1 MAPTPSLEPQITPQ
15 PQATPI
21 KETPLLVSDDAGNGK
36 NPNQAN
42 FQDLTFNLVD
52 FREAVV
58 GNPEVWQELM
68 NITSY
73 AVSIH
78 FDRITFIGDSVM
90 LGALTDVGNDGV
102 EEAFLQDI
110 STISDQVTVSA
121 AKNRQWYE
129 LRGIIRD
136 LDRQNEIGE
145 IVVIHLGNNG
155 VIDESII
162 NESLELLQD
171 ARKVLL
177 INVRVPRRWE
187 NKVNNLLTEAAARFE
202 NTELLDWYSLSN
214 NKPEYFS
221 RDGVHTI
228 PIGARNYVDAII
240 TSLGG
245 ESVLNASKS

>member
-1 MAPTPSLEPQITPQ
+1 M
-15 PQATPI
+15 
-21 KETPLLVSDDAGNGK
+21 
-36 NPNQAN
+36 
-42 FQDLTFNLVD
+42 
-52 FREAVV
+52 
-58 GNPEVWQELM
+58 
-68 NITSY
+68 
-73 AVSIH
+73 
-78 FDRITFIGDSVM
+78 
-90 LGALTDVGNDGV
+90 
-102 EEAFLQDI
+102 
-110 STISDQVTVSA
+110 TVSA

-155 VIDESII
+155 VIEESII
-162 NESLELLQD
+162 NESLELLHD

-187 NKVNNLLTEAAARFE
+187 NKVNNLLSEAVVRFE